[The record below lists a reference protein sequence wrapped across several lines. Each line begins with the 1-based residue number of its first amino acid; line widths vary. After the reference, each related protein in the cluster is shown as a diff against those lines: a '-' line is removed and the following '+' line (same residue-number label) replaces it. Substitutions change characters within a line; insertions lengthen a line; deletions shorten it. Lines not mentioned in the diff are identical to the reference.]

1 MTSPITDVPMREAR
15 PYEVD
20 DPMQGSGQE
29 DAEGEGDPIPS
40 VSDDSSE
47 EGEDDEEEAR
57 RIREGF
63 IVDEDEEEEE
73 GDEEADEAPRK
84 RRKRRKRHHRG
95 EPTLSL
101 FLDISLTFLVS
112 NFRRRN
118 IRR

>member
-1 MTSPITDVPMREAR
+1 MTSPITDVQMEAR
-15 PYEVD
+15 PYEAD

-29 DAEGEGDPIPS
+29 DEEGEGDPIPA

-73 GDEEADEAPRK
+73 EEEDVEESPRK

-95 EPTLSL
+95 ELTRPLYFQMFLESALS
-101 FLDISLTFLVS
+101 
-112 NFRRRN
+112 
-118 IRR
+118 